1 MSGKKRT
8 FVVIGLGI
16 FGRTVATQLMSFGN
30 HVLGIDSNEA
40 RVNDVIDE
48 LSEAVIA
55 DVRDDEALR
64 EAGVDQYDVAVI
76 AIGDDLESNVLC
88 TMNVKL
94 LGVST
99 IWAKAMNPTH
109 HRILDRLG
117 ANRVIHPEEEIGQ
130 HVAQMLH
137 NPLVRDYLSL
147 GEDYYLVDLS
157 IPDSFEGKRLV
168 ELKLPAHEGIR
179 VVGIVR
185 GNHYLDGQD
194 EQTVLETDDK
204 LLLLGQRDSLRD
216 FSDSL

>member
-1 MSGKKRT
+1 MSGKKHN
-8 FVVIGLGI
+8 FVVIGLGM
-16 FGRTVATQLMSFGN
+16 FGRTIATQLVSFGN
-30 HVLGIDSNEA
+30 HVLGIDSNEG
-40 RVNDVIDE
+40 RVNDVVDK

-55 DVRDDEALR
+55 DVRDDDSLR

-94 LGVST
+94 LGVET

-117 ANRVIHPEEEIGQ
+117 ADRVIHPEEEIGQ

-137 NPLVRDYLSL
+137 NPLVRDYLNL
-147 GEDYYLVDLS
+147 GEDNYLVDLS
-157 IPDSFEGKRLV
+157 IPESFEGKRLE
-168 ELKLPAHEGIR
+168 ELKLVDHEGIR

-185 GNHYLDGQD
+185 GSEYLAGQD
-194 EQTVLETDDK
+194 DETKLEADDK
-204 LLLLGQRDSLRD
+204 LLLLGQRDTLRD

>member
-8 FVVIGLGI
+8 FVVIGLGM
-16 FGRTVATQLMSFGN
+16 FGRTIATQLVGFGN

-55 DVRDDEALR
+55 DVRDDQSLR

-94 LGVST
+94 LGVGT

-109 HRILDRLG
+109 HSILDRLG
-117 ANRVIHPEEEIGQ
+117 ADRVIHPEEEIGQ

-147 GEDYYLVDLS
+147 GEDVFLVDLS
-157 IPDSFEGKRLV
+157 IPESFEGKHLE
-168 ELKLPAHEGIR
+168 ELKLSEHKDLR
-179 VVGIVR
+179 LTGIVR
-185 GNHYLDGQD
+185 GTEYLDGHD

-204 LLLLGQRDSLRD
+204 LLLLGRRDSLRD